1 MNKNLGAL
9 ISWREGGTPRIRT
22 LDFLESNFLT
32 VRQTKQY
39 CLFSKIIKRAR
50 YLRKGLIRRVRAE
63 CLYMNANGVICVAAI
78 KKARYA
84 PLKRK
89 IDGLSAVIKEYRRK
103 RLDLLKGKD
112 PYAMPERVVIN
123 FKAIVVKSHDIPLTK
138 PFEILYLTRKVIP
151 ELPFYW
157 IICGLKIEKIQSV
170 LTTDRFDYFSHPK
183 GFYVREKP
191 ILTPDG
197 LILQPVFELLNRHG
211 KDNNGN
217 TRKN

>member
-1 MNKNLGAL
+1 MLNKNLGAL
-9 ISWREGGTPRIRT
+9 ISWREGVDR
-22 LDFLESNFLT
+22 LASLESNFLI
-32 VRQTKQY
+32 VRQTKLY
-39 CLFSKIIKRAR
+39 RLFSKIIKRAL

-63 CLYMNANGVICVAAI
+63 CLYMNTSGVICVAAI

-112 PYAMPERVVIN
+112 PYDMFDVIKRS
-123 FKAIVVKSHDIPLTK
+123 F
-138 PFEILYLTRKVIP
+138 ILYKNTWNNRYGVGTNNYDFM
-151 ELPFYW
+151 EFDWVFGEYPF
-157 IICGLKIEKIQSV
+157 
-170 LTTDRFDYFSHPK
+170 DRFDYFSHPK

-191 ILTPDG
+191 ILTPEG